1 MHGKP
6 GYEPLLEMPSQLLV
20 SLEFELKGNNLISFL
35 DKASDSIPGQ
45 EMIDMVLE
53 LHSKDY

>member
-1 MHGKP
+1 
-6 GYEPLLEMPSQLLV
+6 MPSQLLV
-20 SLEFELKGNNLISFL
+20 SLEFELKGNNLISLL
-35 DKASDSIPGQ
+35 DKALDSIPGQ